1 MEEYKIEERRAVLVG
16 AEFPHNTDFD
26 LDMEELSELC
36 KALSIRPLTTLTQ
49 SLPTEDKATFIGSG
63 KVEEV
68 KEVATQP
75 TPTPTP
81 KPEDKQEE
89 KIDKTALEKQLTDAS
104 SKKDTDH
111 SNDSWNELEK
121 VKKAAEDVKNNPKA
135 TQQQIDEAAEKLK
148 KAIDNLTVDK
158 TELKNQLNIAET
170 KKEADYSKESWG
182 NFQKAELKAKAD
194 IAKFFKEQVTSK
206 EIIDELSQQVEKAK
220 NEGGNGLESISR
232 DVVINE
238 VTQIQNNA
246 EAALRGVVVIEK
258 IASVET
264 KECSVTVGFNSKT
277 LKVAEGATRA
287 IQQSIAGDAEAIKS
301 NNTSAIK
308 SNNNS
313 SSGSEIEKAQSS
325 SKRSSM
331 YDQF

>member
-1 MEEYKIEERRAVLVG
+1 MKKILLGFAIVAIANGGVDSVNIDENGNIKL
-16 AEFPHNTDFD
+16 
-26 LDMEELSELC
+26 
-36 KALSIRPLTTLTQ
+36 
-49 SLPTEDKATFIGSG
+49 KAT
-63 KVEEV
+63 
-68 KEVATQP
+68 
-75 TPTPTP
+75 
-81 KPEDKQEE
+81 
-89 KIDKTALEKQLTDAS
+89 
-104 SKKDTDH
+104 
-111 SNDSWNELEK
+111 
-121 VKKAAEDVKNNPKA
+121 AEDVMKIADVRDKQA
-135 TQQQIDEAAEKLK
+135 CLK
-148 KAIDNLTVDK
+148 
-158 TELKNQLNIAET
+158 
-170 KKEADYSKESWG
+170 
-182 NFQKAELKAKAD
+182 KAELKAKAD

-206 EIIDELSQQVEKAK
+206 EIIDELSQQLEKAK

>member
-1 MEEYKIEERRAVLVG
+1 MKKILLGFAIVAIANGGVDSVNIDENGNIKL
-16 AEFPHNTDFD
+16 
-26 LDMEELSELC
+26 
-36 KALSIRPLTTLTQ
+36 
-49 SLPTEDKATFIGSG
+49 KAT
-63 KVEEV
+63 
-68 KEVATQP
+68 
-75 TPTPTP
+75 
-81 KPEDKQEE
+81 
-89 KIDKTALEKQLTDAS
+89 
-104 SKKDTDH
+104 
-111 SNDSWNELEK
+111 
-121 VKKAAEDVKNNPKA
+121 AEDVMKIADVRDKQA
-135 TQQQIDEAAEKLK
+135 CLK
-148 KAIDNLTVDK
+148 
-158 TELKNQLNIAET
+158 
-170 KKEADYSKESWG
+170 
-182 NFQKAELKAKAD
+182 KAELKAKAD

-264 KECSVTVGFNSKT
+264 KKCSVTVGFNSKI
-277 LKVAEGATRA
+277 LKVAEGATKA

-313 SSGSEIEKAQSS
+313 SSLCRSEERRVGKEC
-325 SKRSSM
+325 RSRWSP
-331 YDQF
+331 YH